1 MYVLES
7 ICHGTTLTIDDSTAK
22 KLKQIAHETG
32 KSYKQVVNET
42 LRRGLAAATVKE
54 PAAAYKLKPSSLGG
68 LAGDYNLDKALALAD
83 HLEDEEITVKLER
96 LK

>member
-1 MYVLES
+1 MR
-7 ICHGTTLTIDDSTAK
+7 TTLTIDDSTAK

-42 LRRGLAAATVKE
+42 LRRGLAAAQVKE
-54 PAAAYKLKPSSLGG
+54 PAGQYKLKTSSMGG

-83 HLEDEEITVKLER
+83 HLEDEELAEKIKR
-96 LK
+96 RK